1 MVCEGQIFYVWE
13 MNLGQDYKSNISFKL
28 NNILT
33 ESDSLSLSLA
43 KPKQFETVCLISA
56 FCEEPNFLV
65 MLAFNEL
72 KKKKK
77 NYFQG
82 RWCISKMK

>member
-1 MVCEGQIFYVWE
+1 

-33 ESDSLSLSLA
+33 ESDSLSLSLSLA

-56 FCEEPNFLV
+56 FCEEPTFLV

-72 KKKKK
+72 KKKKTTFK
-77 NYFQG
+77 EGDVFL
-82 RWCISKMK
+82 K